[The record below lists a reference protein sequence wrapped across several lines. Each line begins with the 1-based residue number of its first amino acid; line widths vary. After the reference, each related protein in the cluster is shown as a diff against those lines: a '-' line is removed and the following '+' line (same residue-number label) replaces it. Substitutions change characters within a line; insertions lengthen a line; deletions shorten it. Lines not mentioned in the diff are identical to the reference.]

1 MPPAHQNDAP
11 GAVFIL
17 FFTVAESI
25 VILSISEGSR
35 MVTLFVLFTGFFTA
49 PRFRMTGERER
60 AVGGAGPYN
69 AVSVGL

>member
-1 MPPAHQNDAP
+1 
-11 GAVFIL
+11 
-17 FFTVAESI
+17 
-25 VILSISEGSR
+25 
-35 MVTLFVLFTGFFTA
+35 MVTLFVLFTRFFTA